1 LIAFPIL
8 GGVLI
13 LFGLMFILLPS
24 QLLKLTSA
32 ANTIIPVDQQLFKHR
47 YLVGIL
53 MLIASFLLYYISRTL
68 MKTDEILGITSLIL
82 AVFVLLV
89 SAILIFNPRLMEKL
103 NEAGGKVIG
112 TDEITLVYRKTTG
125 LFFIIAGSYMIY
137 SWKYLS

>member
-1 LIAFPIL
+1 MIAFPIL

-13 LFGLMFILLPS
+13 IFGFMFIVLPD

-47 YLVGIL
+47 YLIGVL

-68 MKTDEILGITSLIL
+68 MQANEILGITSLVL
-82 AVFVLLV
+82 SVFVLLI
-89 SAILIFNPRLMEKL
+89 SSILIFNPRLMEKL
-103 NEAGGKVIG
+103 NEVGGKVLA

-125 LFFIIAGSYMIY
+125 LFFISAGSYMIY
-137 SWKYLS
+137 SWMY